1 MAAKHIPEFA
11 IIGLGRFGGSVARD
25 LARRGASVLG
35 IDRDQ
40 EIAQQHAEDLTD
52 VAVLD
57 STDEAAL
64 RSVDIGAYKTVIV
77 AMGSNFEANLITVS
91 VLKQFAVPVIIAKAL
106 TSLQRDIL
114 LRIGATR
121 VALPEQEA
129 GEMLSRT
136 LMHPNLID
144 ELRLGD
150 THALADLRLPEA
162 WAGRTLHEL
171 NLRAQHGVTV
181 LVVRRSSAVS
191 VAPDASFLLEAGDV
205 ITIAGPHER
214 VDAATRV

>member
-1 MAAKHIPEFA
+1 MAAKHIPEIA

-35 IDRDQ
+35 IDHDQ

-91 VLKQFAVPVIIAKAL
+91 VLKQFAMPVIIAKAL

-114 LRIGATR
+114 LRIGTTR
-121 VALPEQEA
+121 VVLPEQEA

-150 THALADLRLPEA
+150 SHTLADMRLPKA
-162 WAGRTLHEL
+162 WAGQTLQKL

-181 LVVRRSSAVS
+181 LVVRRSGAVS

-214 VDAATRV
+214 VDAATRA

>member
-1 MAAKHIPEFA
+1 MASNHVPEFA
-11 IIGLGRFGGSVARD
+11 VIGLGRFGGSVARD

-35 IDRDQ
+35 IDRDVD
-40 EIAQQHAEDLTD
+40 IVRRYAEDLTNTTI
-52 VAVLD
+52 LD
-57 STDEAAL
+57 STNESAL
-64 RSVDIGAYKTVIV
+64 QSVDIGAYKIVVV

-91 VLKQFAVPVIIAKAL
+91 ILKQFAVPVIIAKAL

-121 VALPEQEA
+121 VVLPEQEA

-144 ELRLGD
+144 ELPLGD

-162 WAGRTLHEL
+162 WAGHTLHEL
-171 NLRAQHGVTV
+171 NLRAQYGVTV
-181 LVVRRSSAVS
+181 LVVRRGGAVT
-191 VAPDASFLLEAGDV
+191 VAPDAAFALQTGDV
-205 ITIAGPHER
+205 VTIAGTRER
-214 VDAATRV
+214 VDAVARY